1 MARRKDV
8 ILTLLFSSIIIL
20 SSIVI
25 VIKGSFYNV
34 ESHIVLNKF
43 IKSESSASSYVFPL
57 SMVSRDKVGKYI
69 TLGRYSVFLR
79 FTTPNKDAVHIYL
92 DLGVGVEY
100 YFMTA
105 NDSIMKSLCSITG
118 SSLPDTPLNL
128 TVSIVLNVNNR
139 STLELPDFEDELIP
153 WCQHETYASIG
164 GLPGSGVFG
173 VLKETEEVID
183 EGLVNGYNVINVTYV
198 VRARWLTSIDDVAKA
213 LNVSSDV
220 LRRDVSLTAV
230 VIPSATMSECIR
242 YRLVPATYVFLLA
255 VLSVTVL
262 AVNCYVLLKRRRKV

>member
-1 MARRKDV
+1 MVRRKDL
-8 ILTLLFSSIIIL
+8 ILVLLFSSLIII
-20 SSIVI
+20 SSII
-25 VIKGSFYNV
+25 VVVEGSFYNI

-43 IKSESSASSYVFPL
+43 VKSENSASSYVFPL
-57 SMVSRDKVGKYI
+57 HLVPKDEVGKYI
-69 TLGRYSVFLR
+69 TLGRYSIFLR
-79 FTTPNKDAVHIYL
+79 FTIPNKDAVHIYL

-100 YFMTA
+100 YFMTV
-105 NDSIMKSLCSITG
+105 NDSIMKSLC
-118 SSLPDTPLNL
+118 SLPDTPLNL

-173 VLKETEEVID
+173 SLKETEEAID
-183 EGLVNGYNVINVTYV
+183 KGLVNGYNVINVTYV

-220 LRRDVSLTAV
+220 LRRDASLTAV

-255 VLSVTVL
+255 VLSVAVL
-262 AVNCYVLLKRRRKV
+262 AVNCYVLLKLRQKA